1 MSERADHDRTMRRLW
16 AAKGSSHDRVVR
28 LLRYGLPL
36 VIGVIAA
43 VLVFSPFTQRTE
55 ISFLLA
61 KDKVDMASE
70 RMKVTRAEYRGQ
82 DSKGQPFALLAGSAV
97 QKSSAEPIVRMQQ
110 LSGAIRLADG
120 PATIAAAEGQYDMD
134 SETVSVPGTVKVRS
148 ADGYAIDA
156 SNVAID
162 LKNRTADMLLP
173 PEEIERRRAALG
185 PSRDYVPESQTPWQE
200 IHRDLVGQFDTGAVL
215 ENAVKYQRIAQ
226 TKGLPRD
233 SH

>member
-28 LLRYGLPL
+28 SLRYGLPL
-36 VIGVIAA
+36 IIGVIAA

-97 QKSSAEPIVRMQQ
+97 QKSSAEPIVRMQE
-110 LSGAIRLADG
+110 LSGAIRLKDG

-134 SETVSVPGTVKVRS
+134 SEKVSVPGTVKVRS
-148 ADGYAIDA
+148 ADGYRIDA
-156 SNVAID
+156 NNVAID
-162 LKNRTADMLLP
+162 LKNRSLVGTGGVNGALNIGNFSANELTADL
-173 PEEIERRRAALG
+173 
-185 PSRDYVPESQTPWQE
+185 D
-200 IHRDLVGQFDTGAVL
+200 
-215 ENAVKYQRIAQ
+215 QRIVRLSGNAHLRINQ
-226 TKGLPRD
+226 GALK
-233 SH
+233 